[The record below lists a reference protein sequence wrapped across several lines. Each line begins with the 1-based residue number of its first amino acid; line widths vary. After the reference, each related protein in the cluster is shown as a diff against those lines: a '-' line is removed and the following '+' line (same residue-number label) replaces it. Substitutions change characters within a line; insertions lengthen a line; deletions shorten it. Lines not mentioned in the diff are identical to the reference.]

1 MNMMLE
7 AWLAGHLKDAIEDK
21 TIKIFFSCK
30 GICHSM
36 NNLRQYWPP
45 IVIVY
50 VKKSNSYSA
59 LFSKRKDYIT
69 GLNYAR

>member
-1 MNMMLE
+1 
-7 AWLAGHLKDAIEDK
+7 
-21 TIKIFFSCK
+21 
-30 GICHSM
+30 M

-50 VKKSNSYSA
+50 VKKSNGYTA